1 MGRSLVLLAA
11 LAAFAVMQTD
21 AQFPDVSIRDI
32 QEVALDSLLLAD
44 TLQNTSPQYT
54 WSLQTSPLYN
64 TATLRGDTVTITA
77 VVVVPAK
84 VLTFT
89 AGGFTMLLY
98 DTGSVDSWGAI
109 LVRAGVPWDSPP
121 SDTAQTILDG
131 FLTPEA
137 GDVITMTGFVG
148 EFPDWNMNSVTQ
160 FEPLPG
166 YPITVV
172 GAVPQVQPIS
182 KTVSDFYEGLF
193 PGGTVRYSTGEA
205 FEGMFVELTDLTVD
219 GKVNTGRGTFSMVDA
234 LGNQITT
241 YDASRYF
248 TKGHGSGV
256 VYPADPDWEYFYD
269 SVLVLGAKVDTI
281 RGMMTTVSG
290 SESPRGYRIAPL
302 FRGDVILGDILPGIS
317 THRRNPVIVSS
328 DSAARISVRAF
339 RQVGGKDLAG
349 VGLKYALDEGSAFAT
364 VSMTYDPADSLYKGE
379 IPSQAANTFVRY
391 FIEATD
397 IGGNSSILASS
408 AFGGFGT
415 DTSKGFFF
423 YTVLDRPVTIRDL
436 QYTPYENGRGPYIGA
451 EVTVGGIVTADTS
464 HLGISPL
471 NVAGTNAWFIQN
483 GNEPWNG
490 IWVTPSTDSTLP
502 GVRNGDSIF
511 VTGTVQEEFE
521 VTRIGNVEQA
531 VSIVSSGNPV
541 PEPVLLETGDFD
553 PNVGNGDPGAEPYE
567 GMLVRFEDVTVTD
580 IYPVWS
586 DPTEYHIDD
595 GSGPILTRQDGKN
608 SYSNVPEDSTSG
620 KTILYRG
627 TTISSITGVI
637 HYSFNRYKLTP
648 RTDADFGIVTSVE
661 ITREPEVPARYALAQ
676 NYPNPFNPTT
686 VIQYSVPAAGLVSL
700 KVYNVLGQE
709 VRSLLN
715 EQQAPG
721 TYRVRFDAAGMAS
734 GLYFYRLTAGSF
746 VEIKKMVLLK

>member
-1 MGRSLVLLAA
+1 MRGPLVFLAA
-11 LAAFAVMQTD
+11 LAAFAVAQTA
-21 AQFPDVSIRDI
+21 AQFPDATVREL
-32 QEVALDSLLLAD
+32 QEVSFDSLVVSD
-44 TLQNTSPQYT
+44 SLQNTIPQYT
-54 WSLQTSPLYN
+54 WSLQTSPRYN
-64 TATLRGDTVTITA
+64 TATLEGDTVTVTA
-77 VVVVPAK
+77 VVVIPAK
-84 VLTFT
+84 TMTFT

-98 DTGSVDSWGAI
+98 DSGTVDSWGAI

-121 SDTAQTILDG
+121 GDTAQTILDG

-137 GDVITMTGFVG
+137 GDVIRMTGFVS
-148 EFPDWNMNSVTQ
+148 EFPDWSMNSVTQ
-160 FEPLPG
+160 FEPALG

-172 GAVPQVQPIS
+172 GSVPKVEQVS

-193 PGGTVRYSTGEA
+193 PGGKVKYTTGEPL
-205 FEGMFVELTDLTVD
+205 EGMYVELTDLTVD
-219 GKVNTGRGTFSMVDA
+219 GKVNIGRGTFSMVDV

-256 VYPADPDWEYFYD
+256 VYPADPDWQYFYD
-269 SVLVLGAKVDTI
+269 SVLVVGAKVDTI
-281 RGMMTTVSG
+281 RGMITTVSG
-290 SESPRGYRIAPL
+290 SEGPRGYRIAPL
-302 FRGDVILGDILPGIS
+302 YRGDVILGDILPGIS

-328 DSAARISVRAF
+328 DSVARISVRAF
-339 RQVGGKDLAG
+339 KQVGGKDMAS
-349 VGLKYALDEGSAFAT
+349 VALKYALDEGSSFDAVA
-364 VSMTYDPADSLYKGE
+364 MTYDPADSLYKGE
-379 IPSQAANTFVRY
+379 IPNQVANTLVRY

-397 IGGNSSILASS
+397 VAANTSLLASS

-423 YTVLDRPVTIRDL
+423 YTVLDRPVMIKDL
-436 QYTPYENGRGPYIGA
+436 QYTPFENGRSPYIGA

-471 NVAGTNAWFIQN
+471 NVAGANAWFIQN

-502 GVRNGDSIF
+502 SVRNGDSIF
-511 VTGTVQEEFE
+511 VTGTVQEQFE
-521 VTRIGNVEQA
+521 ITRIGNVEQA

-541 PEPVLLETGDFD
+541 PEPVLLQTGDFG
-553 PNVGNGDPGAEPYE
+553 PNVGNGGQTAEPYE
-567 GMLVRFEDVTVTD
+567 GMLVRFEDVAVTD

-595 GSGPILTRQDGKN
+595 GSGPILARQDGKN
-608 SYSNVPEDSTSG
+608 SYSNVPDDSTSG
-620 KTILYRG
+620 KTIIYQG

-661 ITREPEVPARYALAQ
+661 ITREPEMPAVYALAQ

-700 KVYNVLGQE
+700 KVFNVLGQE
-709 VRSLLN
+709 VRSLVN
-715 EQQAPG
+715 HQQAPG
-721 TYRVRFDAAGMAS
+721 TYRVSFDARGLAS
-734 GLYFYRLTAGSF
+734 GLYFYRITSGSF
-746 VEIKKMVLLK
+746 VDIKKMLLLR